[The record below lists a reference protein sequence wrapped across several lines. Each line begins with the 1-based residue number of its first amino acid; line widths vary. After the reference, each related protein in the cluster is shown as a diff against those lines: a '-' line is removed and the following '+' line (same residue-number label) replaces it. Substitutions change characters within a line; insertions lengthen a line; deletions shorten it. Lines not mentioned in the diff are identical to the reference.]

1 MSQTEIISLIALGI
15 VCLVGI
21 ISIIVAVIRGD
32 MKKFIKEKMSEAEKL
47 SMGGQQK
54 LEYVINAVKEKY
66 KIPELVLNVKK
77 FIESIIE
84 ISKQINYKK

>member
-15 VCLVGI
+15 VCLAGI

-77 FIESIIE
+77 FIEYIIE
-84 ISKQINYKK
+84 ISKQINYK

>member
-32 MKKFIKEKMSEAEKL
+32 MKKFIKEKMAEAEKL
-47 SMGGQQK
+47 TMGRKQK
-54 LEYVINAVKEKY
+54 LGYVIDKKKKKY

>member
-32 MKKFIKEKMSEAEKL
+32 MKKFIKEKMAEAEKL
-47 SMGGQQK
+47 LMNGQQK

-66 KIPELVLNVKK
+66 KIPELVLNIKK
-77 FIESIIE
+77 FIENIIE

>member
-1 MSQTEIISLIALGI
+1 MA
-15 VCLVGI
+15 
-21 ISIIVAVIRGD
+21 
-32 MKKFIKEKMSEAEKL
+32 EAEKL

-54 LEYVINAVKEKY
+54 LGYVINAVKEKY